1 MRVATWNT
9 FLAPLMPR
17 RAARLPRV
25 LQTLTELIEKQEIDV
40 LALQELHGYMRGPIG
55 TWLGAAWD
63 GVPAWLE
70 RWLGPGAAHALQIVS
85 ELLAMAEGWLWP
97 RAYHAPYRHAV
108 VQHCVARGLAYAT
121 PIASPCAGPG
131 GVPTEPGL
139 GDHGVV
145 ILSRWP
151 LTHIMSYY
159 LPTDII
165 HRPGAVCATTRN
177 EKTGEVLRVW
187 SAHLLP
193 QLPDA
198 KATYRAVHAL
208 NRLAG
213 VRVPQQARANLQQLR
228 QWLDAGAGEEEDKKK
243 TTIVAMGDFNTDVAA
258 VRSALPPGMVL
269 YSPEQNTL
277 CMHEVEAPACL
288 DHIWVWAR
296 GRGDDDKPP
305 TTAAAAVHAQAAD
318 TARPLWEST
327 GSDHYPVWAELSCS

>member
-25 LQTLTELIEKQEIDV
+25 LQTLSDLIENEKIDV

-55 TWLGAAWD
+55 TWLAGAWD
-63 GVPAWLE
+63 GVPARLE
-70 RWLGPGAAHALQIVS
+70 RWLGPGAAHALQIIS

-97 RAYHAPYRHAV
+97 RAYHAPYRSAV
-108 VQHCVARGLAYAT
+108 VAHCVARGLAYAT
-121 PIASPCAGPG
+121 PVASPRPAPGDVTAG
-131 GVPTEPGL
+131 PGL

-151 LTHIMSYY
+151 LTQVVSYH
-159 LPTDII
+159 LPTDMI
-165 HRPGAVCATTRN
+165 HRPGAVCATTCN
-177 EKTGEVLRVW
+177 EETGDVLRVW

-198 KATYRAVHAL
+198 KATYRAVHAI

-228 QWLDAGAGEEEDKKK
+228 QWLDADADASTDKKRA
-243 TTIVAMGDFNTDVAA
+243 TVLAMGDFNTDVAA
-258 VRSALPPGMVL
+258 VRDALPPGMAL
-269 YSPEQNTL
+269 YSPDQNTI
-277 CMHEVEAPACL
+277 CTHEVEAPVCL
-288 DHIWVWAR
+288 DHIWVWS
-296 GRGDDDKPP
+296 RGDGAATPR
-305 TTAAAAVHAQAAD
+305 AAAVHARAAD

-327 GSDHYPVWAELSCS
+327 GSDHYPVWAELSGS